1 MHEGQELVRR
11 AASSF
16 GFMKL
21 ARRKHK
27 ISFFIADWHSDLR
40 HRSGFEPPLSK
51 SIDRGFIENRI
62 TGALLHGR
70 IGHFA
75 DRGINRHNANPAA
88 SDMGVLRLVGVH
100 GGRGANDLSFCG
112 GQGHHIRSGRFGRSL
127 GCCMRFYPGFLFFF
141 HSGCCQ
147 LSCTGRLLRGRNG
160 LLMIWCPS

>member
-127 GCCMRFYPGFLFFF
+127 GCRKGGVACVFTLVSFFSFTAGVASSLALGVSSGAGTGF
-141 HSGCCQ
+141 
-147 LSCTGRLLRGRNG
+147 
-160 LLMIWCPS
+160 